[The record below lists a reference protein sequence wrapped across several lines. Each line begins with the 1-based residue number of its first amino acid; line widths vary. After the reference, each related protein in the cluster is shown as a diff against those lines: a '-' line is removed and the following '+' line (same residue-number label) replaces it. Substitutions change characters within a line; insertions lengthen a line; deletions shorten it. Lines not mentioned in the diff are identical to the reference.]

1 MSYDNWTYC
10 TAIVDLTS
18 CSSLASDVN
27 DHATPAEANR
37 EGDNSQRQGRP
48 ELTADRSKSRA
59 HRREVRL
66 RTVPDSTQTNPEYV
80 WGDEGPIN
88 D

>member
-1 MSYDNWTYC
+1 MSCDNWTYC
-10 TAIVDLTS
+10 TAIVDHTS
-18 CSSLASDVN
+18 CSSLTSAVD
-27 DHATPAEANR
+27 DHATPAKAIR
-37 EGDNSQRQGRP
+37 GGDKSRRQGRP